1 MDKLKTLPR
10 INFQSLKRIK
20 AGHAIMAASV
30 LTVLPII
37 IASMFSVYSMNK
49 IGLANDR
56 VEVGRQTIEHLLT
69 IGKNLESYRY
79 GGVKLLD
86 TKDPAY
92 GEEMK
97 DIVKENGTHLQA
109 VSAVVEAGT
118 LNIDKKYVEGLK
130 KGRAAVIKAT
140 DDFVKGYNGK
150 DAVSLYE
157 ASDNLVKP
165 GGKTTSALKELT
177 VAAEKAMD
185 TSRKEQARTQN
196 IAYIF
201 TAAMLLMT
209 FVLIAL
215 AVYVINAN
223 ILKALKESFNSV
235 YESSERLS
243 SSSHKLTENSDGI
256 SKAASQIA
264 AAVSQMASGA
274 NEQANSASQTATLTD
289 SIAAAISRVSEG
301 ACFQHDSVT
310 QAESQLGN
318 LSAAIQDVSKSVQ
331 TVAGVASESSATA
344 DHGREAVEATISG
357 MERIMMVS
365 QESASKVQ
373 TLGAKSKQIGEIVE
387 VINDIADQTN
397 LLALNAAIEAARA
410 GEHGKG
416 FAVVADEV
424 RKLAERSSR
433 ATREIADL
441 IKGIQNET
449 MDAVAAME
457 KGTQEVQTGAQLA
470 QNAGTAIE
478 GMMSAIQSVF
488 SQIEKVAGAI
498 DSMSSAAIGME
509 EIMEDIAKITDENT
523 SATDE
528 ASSSIESVVKAVASI
543 AATSEEAAASS
554 QEVAASAQEQSASV
568 EEITASAQELSAMA
582 VDLDALVQKL
592 NL

>member
-1 MDKLKTLPR
+1 MQMPKLLQR
-10 INFQSLKRIK
+10 ISLQSLKQVK

-30 LTVLPII
+30 LTVVPII
-37 IASMFSVYSMNK
+37 VASMFSIYSMNK
-49 IGLANDR
+49 IERASER
-56 VEVGRQTIEHLLT
+56 VEVGQQTIEHLLT

-79 GGVKLLD
+79 SGAKLLD

-92 GEEMK
+92 GDQMK
-97 DIVKENGTHLQA
+97 AIIKNNGTHLQA

-118 LNIDKKYVEGLK
+118 LDIDKKYVEGLK
-130 KGRAAVIKAT
+130 NGRAAIIEAT
-140 DDFVKGYNGK
+140 DNFTTGFDGKNG
-150 DAVSLYE
+150 AALHE

-165 GGKTTSALKELT
+165 GGKTTSALNELT
-177 VAAEKAMD
+177 LAAQKAME
-185 TSRKEQARTQN
+185 TSRAEQARTQN
-196 IAYIF
+196 AAYIF
-201 TAAMLLMT
+201 TAAMLLVT
-209 FVLIAL
+209 FFLIAL
-215 AVYVINAN
+215 AVYVINSN

-243 SSSHKLTENSDGI
+243 SSSHMLTQNSDGI
-256 SKAASQIA
+256 SKAAGQIA

-274 NEQANSASQTATLTD
+274 NEQANSASQAATLADT
-289 SIAAAISRVSEG
+289 IAAAVSRVSEG
-301 ACFQHDSVT
+301 ARFQHDSVT
-310 QAESQLGN
+310 QAETQLAN
-318 LSAAIQDVSKSVQ
+318 LTAAIQEVSQSVQ
-331 TVAGVASESSATA
+331 TVAGVANESSATA

-373 TLGAKSKQIGEIVE
+373 TLGGKSKQIGEIVE

-433 ATREIADL
+433 ATGEIADL
-441 IKGIQNET
+441 IKSIQNET

-457 KGTQEVQTGAQLA
+457 KGTQEVQSGAQLA

-498 DSMSSAAIGME
+498 DSMSSAAFGME
-509 EIMEDIAKITDENT
+509 EIMDDIAKITDENA

-528 ASSSIESVVKAVASI
+528 ASSSVESVVKAVASI

-568 EEITASAQELSAMA
+568 EKITASAQELSAMA
-582 VDLDALVQKL
+582 VDLEALVQKL